1 MNGSGR
7 VSSGGGLPLGNKRVS
22 GPQGGRVV
30 PSGKLARGAATSN
43 GSIGNVANTANVAN
57 ATNATNAANAANAVN
72 ATNATNA
79 ANATNAPSAT
89 NAANAVNGA
98 ATTTPTNTTNTPAGS
113 AASSVPA
120 AAAAS
125 TDGPTL
131 KDLETARPA
140 RSTET
145 VAAFGIPRQFLDE
158 FTRVYQGYVTDA
170 NVAEASA
177 ADISRI
183 VDTNF
188 AVYKLISSF
197 LESVRSFAMRNK
209 ANGGTLPSD
218 SVYVSL
224 HDLDTLESEREL
236 RLLRSIV
243 ARNAKSIG
251 LGNEF
256 LASVN
261 PKNLKAELE
270 NALRKAAS
278 GGGSGKSGD
287 GDGGA
292 DDDALEERE
301 PDKVNLD
308 NSGGVYSIRDT
319 SDAVPLTSLV
329 GYEAE
334 ARELV
339 SFCRTVRFVNEAGA
353 GGNDT
358 ESRRNPVVVVLFGP
372 PGTGKT
378 TIAQSIA
385 HELDSVY
392 MYVNAEN
399 VTSQWAGGTEKNIS
413 KIFRR
418 ARIASKRFKRRV
430 LILIDEID
438 GLVKNR
444 ATSPNLTGEEYSR
457 ITTFLQMLT
466 PPIGVDNSSL
476 LVIFTTNRLENVDS
490 AVINRARGRIFMGYV
505 SSPNDRMKLNRQ
517 IFANYVRYNDRDQNL
532 QRAIIV
538 CDDLVPRD
546 LQNILARVKN
556 RILERYSA
564 AHRSSILADLEID
577 LSDQD
582 NRVSTGD
589 LVELMYQ
596 AVPGTPVSVLF
607 RDYSPPLS
615 HVCSWVDLNR
625 PYLGQCRSAEMYS
638 RYAKQCN

>member
-57 ATNATNAANAANAVN
+57 ATNATNAANAVN
-72 ATNATNA
+72 ATNAT
-79 ANATNAPSAT
+79 NATNAPSAT

-236 RLLRSIV
+236 RLLR
-243 ARNAKSIG
+243 
-251 LGNEF
+251 
-256 LASVN
+256 
-261 PKNLKAELE
+261 
-270 NALRKAAS
+270 
-278 GGGSGKSGD
+278 
-287 GDGGA
+287 
-292 DDDALEERE
+292 
-301 PDKVNLD
+301 
-308 NSGGVYSIRDT
+308 
-319 SDAVPLTSLV
+319 
-329 GYEAE
+329 
-334 ARELV
+334 
-339 SFCRTVRFVNEAGA
+339 
-353 GGNDT
+353 
-358 ESRRNPVVVVLFGP
+358 
-372 PGTGKT
+372 
-378 TIAQSIA
+378 
-385 HELDSVY
+385 
-392 MYVNAEN
+392 
-399 VTSQWAGGTEKNIS
+399 
-413 KIFRR
+413 
-418 ARIASKRFKRRV
+418 
-430 LILIDEID
+430 
-438 GLVKNR
+438 
-444 ATSPNLTGEEYSR
+444 
-457 ITTFLQMLT
+457 
-466 PPIGVDNSSL
+466 
-476 LVIFTTNRLENVDS
+476 
-490 AVINRARGRIFMGYV
+490 
-505 SSPNDRMKLNRQ
+505 
-517 IFANYVRYNDRDQNL
+517 
-532 QRAIIV
+532 
-538 CDDLVPRD
+538 
-546 LQNILARVKN
+546 
-556 RILERYSA
+556 
-564 AHRSSILADLEID
+564 
-577 LSDQD
+577 
-582 NRVSTGD
+582 
-589 LVELMYQ
+589 
-596 AVPGTPVSVLF
+596 
-607 RDYSPPLS
+607 
-615 HVCSWVDLNR
+615 
-625 PYLGQCRSAEMYS
+625 
-638 RYAKQCN
+638 